1 VKASRIALIVTAG
14 VFVLLAVAAVILST
28 WSIPAPSTRVERVIP
43 NDRFN
48 R

>member
-1 VKASRIALIVTAG
+1 VVAG
-14 VFVLLAVAAVILST
+14 VIVLLGVAAVVLST